1 MTIEVDS
8 FYLRCELSYSIQIIF
23 TVGFTRSTSAPSFTL
38 HSHLRFNFS
47 FNLLL
52 NFFHSFPL
60 IFYHFCYLTTWN
72 TGDMLC
78 APLLTNFQAHLPN
91 TVVSKISAWMVE
103 YLSTLPTQY
112 LNWSH
117 WSIPVLSISSAISFL
132 ICVSIVDNLSE
143 NFRQ

>member
-1 MTIEVDS
+1 MSIEEDS
-8 FYLRCELSYSIQIIF
+8 FYLRCELSYSIQIIV
-23 TVGFTRSTSAPSFTL
+23 TVDL
-38 HSHLRFNFS
+38 QDHLQLLISLFILIFVSNFS
-47 FNLLL
+47 FN
-52 NFFHSFPL
+52 FFIFFIHFPWYSTTSAISQHEIL
-60 IFYHFCYLTTWN
+60 MTCY
-72 TGDMLC
+72 
-78 APLLTNFQAHLPN
+78 APLLTNFLAHLLD

-132 ICVSIVDNLSE
+132 TCVPIVDNLSE